1 MPSLAPMPHPAP
13 ASRVR
18 RIAFALLAA
27 VFSLGAHVAHAQDD
41 FPARAITM
49 LVPFGPGGTSDIMAR
64 ILQKSLTET
73 LGKSVVIENRAGAG
87 GAIGMSE
94 LARAPHDGYTIGL
107 SVVGPEAIQSAIRNT
122 GYTPD
127 SFDHLCGTYA
137 VPLMMMV
144 PQSSP
149 WHSLQDVVDAAR
161 RKPGTL
167 NYGSSGTGTVLH
179 LSMQGLMDLAGASA
193 LHVPYK
199 SSGEMVTGLMGGQID
214 VFNETPTV
222 SRQYKLRPLAVFN
235 EQRLQSYPDVPTVKE
250 LGYPITS
257 TVWGGLIAPRGLPA
271 AVREKLESACDKA
284 VHTQAYQDAAAKL
297 DTPLVYLDGAAF
309 SDFVKAEYARYGA
322 LVRKMGLDRQ

>member
-1 MPSLAPMPHPAP
+1 MPFPAP
-13 ASRVR
+13 PR
-18 RIAFALLAA
+18 RRPRAFRAAPIAFALLALA
-27 VFSLGAHVAHAQDD
+27 GLAAPAARAQED
-41 FPARAITM
+41 FPARPVTM
-49 LVPFGPGGTSDIMAR
+49 IVPFGPGGTSDIMAR
-64 ILQKSLTET
+64 ILQKALTDT
-73 LGKSVVIENRAGAG
+73 LGKAVVIENRAGAG

-94 LARAPHDGYTIGL
+94 LARAPRDGYTIGL
-107 SVVGPEAIQSAIRNT
+107 SVVGPEAIQPAIRNT

-127 SFDHLCGTYA
+127 SFDHICGTYA

-149 WHSLQDVVDAAR
+149 WHSVRDVVEAAR

-199 SSGEMVTGLMGGQID
+199 SSGDMVTGLMGGQID

-222 SRQYKLRPLAVFN
+222 SRQYKLRPLAVFDDR
-235 EQRLQSYPDVPTVKE
+235 RLPAYPDVPTATE

-257 TVWGGLIAPRGLPA
+257 TVWGGLIAPRGVPA
-271 AVREKLESACDKA
+271 AVRAKLEAACDRA

-297 DTPLVYLDGAAF
+297 DTPLVYKDGAAF
-309 SDFVKAEYARYGA
+309 ADFVKAEYGRYGA
-322 LVRKMGLDRQ
+322 LVRKMGLDKQ